1 MINTELAK
9 LKLEIKLYESI
20 EMDEDE
26 YQQEK
31 LFYSDDEILSLLQ
44 YAWNWA
50 HMKPQDREINLYILY
65 RVIKERVPQIKNL
78 VSSYQMFEVYLIV
91 PQLYKQLCDY
101 VNS

>member
-20 EMDEDE
+20 ELDEKELQLEQDHYVLWPTSSILE
-26 YQQEK
+26 LAKQWATIESQVKNKY
-31 LFYSDDEILSLLQ
+31 LCIFYEILR
-44 YAWNWA
+44 
-50 HMKPQDREINLYILY
+50 KREP
-65 RVIKERVPQIKNL
+65 KTKNL

-91 PQLYKQLCDY
+91 PQLYKQLFKY